1 MIGVKRREGESVNS
15 LVFRFVK
22 RVRQSGVLIEA
33 RKRRFRA
40 RPINRAK
47 RRASAIYRAGRRKE
61 IEAQRK
67 FAR

>member
-1 MIGVKRREGESVNS
+1 MISAKRREGESVNS
-15 LVFRFVK
+15 LIFRFVK

-40 RPINRAK
+40 RPVSRSK
-47 RRASAIYRAGRRKE
+47 RRANALYRASRRKE